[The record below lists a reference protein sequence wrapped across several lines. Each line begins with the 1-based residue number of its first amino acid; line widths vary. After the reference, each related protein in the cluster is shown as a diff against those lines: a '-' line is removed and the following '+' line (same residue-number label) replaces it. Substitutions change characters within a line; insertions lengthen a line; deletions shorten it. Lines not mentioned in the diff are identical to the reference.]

1 MKKSSFIDFLNFVY
15 NSTYVPINYFEAG
28 EPTASFPQWSFI
40 PQYLFAYRDSIEA
53 QGLTLHYFST
63 EDFLLFGI
71 VRNPETN
78 QDVML
83 GPVSTMPVT
92 DELFI
97 KIIEEYNFDDESSED
112 LKEFFERT
120 PLFSS
125 NQFLNIIGLIN
136 KELNEEIIDI
146 YEHFNLNKNIS
157 REVAVTHSNSLMER
171 KENENY
177 HNTYYFEQEYF
188 GYLEQGDVDGIMTF
202 FKTVPAFT
210 EGNVASDSIRQAK
223 NIFITTVSLAT
234 RHAITGG
241 LDIETAY
248 QLSDTYIQ
256 QAEKMSDPSQI
267 TILSGTALLDFARR
281 VSESK
286 MPTGMSKDIFRA
298 IQYIS
303 NHVNR
308 PISVAEVADEL
319 GIDRTT
325 LSKKFSRELG
335 FNISS
340 FIMRRKL
347 EEAKSLLTHTDKTIS
362 EISEYLCFSS
372 QAYFQNVFKKKYGV
386 TPREYRLQK

>member
-28 EPTASFPQWSFI
+28 ELTASFPQWSFI

-92 DELFI
+92 DEMFI
-97 KIIEEYNFDDESSED
+97 KIIEEYNFDDESPED

-146 YEHFNLNKNIS
+146 YEYFNLNKDIS
-157 REVAVTHSNSLMER
+157 REVAATHSNSLMER

-188 GYLEQGDVDGIMTF
+188 GYLERGDVDGIMTF

-234 RHAITGG
+234 RHAIAGG

-286 MPTGMSKDIFRA
+286 IPTGMSKDIFRA